1 MTLANDTRD
10 RRNTPVA
17 RWLASALVASTLVG
31 PLPSAS
37 AAEDGTTLDVRL
49 FKTSDIAPPSACSL
63 RLWQANRDPHEDRF
77 AHVFL
82 EDFGFDHA
90 RTIARIRIGDEV
102 PRLKRIAVGGEATGY
117 DLYPVQL
124 YRSDDGDTRVILD
137 LTFAPEEGEAIEVD
151 AGKLTVIRQGYLPF
165 RMNVAGGAGCMT
177 PPANDPAPAALA
189 DEGET
194 DFSNLFEKYNV
205 RIADVP
211 DTLIS
216 ALNSTY
222 DCDWRASLERIGVTG
237 YQTSEEGAIWELGCS
252 AGMHNAAYIYA
263 HVNLYAPGDFT
274 FLTFQNVKGHPRMSA
289 NVLFNPVWDLPSRT
303 VSSFTVDRGLGD
315 CGTYERHRVVDA
327 TFKMIE
333 YRAKPDCDGTAVDP
347 ERYPLI
353 YRR

>member
-1 MTLANDTRD
+1 MKRNGDAWFSRHRAGAQRLAGTLAAGA
-10 RRNTPVA
+10 V
-17 RWLASALVASTLVG
+17 LAIALPAL
-31 PLPSAS
+31 
-37 AAEDGTTLDVRL
+37 AAEDDATLDVRL

-63 RLWQANRDPHEDRF
+63 RLWQANRDPDTDRY

-82 EDFGFDHA
+82 EDFGFDFA
-90 RTIARIRIGDEV
+90 RSAARIRIGDAV
-102 PRLKRIAVGGEATGY
+102 PRLTRIAVGGAATGY

-137 LTFAPEEGEAIEVD
+137 LTFAPEEGEAIEVET
-151 AGKLTVIRQGYLPF
+151 GKLTVIRQGFLPF
-165 RMNVAGGAGCMT
+165 RMSVAGGAGCMT
-177 PPANDPAPAALA
+177 PPANGPTSLA

-194 DFSNLFEKYNV
+194 DFSNLFETYDV
-205 RIADVP
+205 RTADVP
-211 DTLIS
+211 DEMIA

-237 YQTSEEGAIWELGCS
+237 YQTSEEGAIWEMGCS
-252 AGMHNAAYIYA
+252 AGMHNAAYVYA
-263 HVNLYAPGDFT
+263 HVNLYAPGEFT

-289 NVLFNPVWDLPSRT
+289 NVLFNPVWDLPTRT

-327 TFKMIE
+327 AFEMIE